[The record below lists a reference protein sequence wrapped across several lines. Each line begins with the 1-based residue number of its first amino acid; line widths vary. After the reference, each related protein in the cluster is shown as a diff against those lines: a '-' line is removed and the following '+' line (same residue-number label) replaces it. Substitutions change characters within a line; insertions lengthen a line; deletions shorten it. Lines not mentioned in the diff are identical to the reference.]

1 MLQVCGNNPILTTKE
16 IKKKN
21 KEQCKR
27 TSTRQTIN
35 YPLLNTILH
44 AFTKGTGAFRLR
56 ILGGR
61 VSQSFAV
68 EYSND

>member
-1 MLQVCGNNPILTTKE
+1 MLQVCGNNAILTTKE
-16 IKKKN
+16 IN

-56 ILGGR
+56 TLGRR
-61 VSQSFAV
+61 VFQSFAV